1 MSAGEIELL
10 PGERVLWAGEP
21 VQRPLY
27 VAADGV
33 IAPAG
38 LILAVAALWFLL
50 AKQPSGGAMAGA
62 DVVLVI
68 GLYGA
73 VGRSAVRYLALGRT
87 TYAETDSRIIAR
99 SGLFRQKERAS
110 ELAGPS
116 APGSPWPSTKPRPT
130 RRHQKQTQRPPED
143 TLAVR
148 SYVLR
153 ACGKQRCGRA
163 SRRSGGCSTATTFV
177 LPMMEFGPH

>member
-1 MSAGEIELL
+1 MSAGEIDLL

-50 AKQPSGGAMAGA
+50 AKQPSGGTMAGA
-62 DVVLVI
+62 VIMLVI
-68 GLYGA
+68 GVYGA

-87 TYAETDSRIIAR
+87 TYAVTDSRIIAR

-110 ELAGPS
+110 ELAGLS
-116 APGSPWPSTKPRPT
+116 APALKTGPSRTGTIAFGGSGSVTLIGVGEPKRVRDLLTKAID
-130 RRHQKQTQRPPED
+130 E
-143 TLAVR
+143 A
-148 SYVLR
+148 R
-153 ACGKQRCGRA
+153 AR
-163 SRRSGGCSTATTFV
+163 
-177 LPMMEFGPH
+177 

>member
-1 MSAGEIELL
+1 MSAGEIDLL

-38 LILAVAALWFLL
+38 LVLAAVALWFLFS
-50 AKQPSGGAMAGA
+50 KEPSGPVLAGVVA
-62 DVVLVI
+62 VLVL

-73 VGRSAVRYLALGRT
+73 IGRSVVRYLALGRT
-87 TYAETDSRIIAR
+87 TYAVTDSRIIAR

-110 ELAGPS
+110 ELTGLSAPVLKPGPS
-116 APGSPWPSTKPRPT
+116 RTGTLSFAEPGTVTLMGVGEPKRVRDLLTKAIDEAKAR
-130 RRHQKQTQRPPED
+130 QAPPEAD
-143 TLAVR
+143 T
-148 SYVLR
+148 
-153 ACGKQRCGRA
+153 
-163 SRRSGGCSTATTFV
+163 SGTSAA
-177 LPMMEFGPH
+177 

>member
-38 LILAVAALWFLL
+38 LVLTAAALWFLL
-50 AKQPSGGAMAGA
+50 AQEPSGPTM
-62 DVVLVI
+62 VVAVVALVL

-73 VGRSAVRYLALGRT
+73 AGRSVVRYLALGRT
-87 TYAETDSRIIAR
+87 TYAVTDSRIIAR
-99 SGLFRQKERAS
+99 SGLFRQKERSS
-110 ELAGPS
+110 ELARLAEPVLKPGPS
-116 APGSPWPSTKPRPT
+116 RTGTITFGGPGTVTLMGVGEPKRVRDLLTKAIDEAKARQAPPEPGSS
-130 RRHQKQTQRPPED
+130 
-143 TLAVR
+143 A
-148 SYVLR
+148 
-153 ACGKQRCGRA
+153 A
-163 SRRSGGCSTATTFV
+163 
-177 LPMMEFGPH
+177 

>member
-1 MSAGEIELL
+1 MSAGEIDLL

-62 DVVLVI
+62 VVVLVI

-73 VGRSAVRYLALGRT
+73 VGRSALRYLALGRT
-87 TYAETDSRIIAR
+87 TYAVTDSRIIAR

-110 ELAGPS
+110 ELAGLS
-116 APGSPWPSTKPRPT
+116 APVLKPGPSRTGTITFGSGAVTLMGVGEPKRV
-130 RRHQKQTQRPPED
+130 RDLLVKAIDEAKARQAPPE
-143 TLAVR
+143 TGTSA
-148 SYVLR
+148 
-153 ACGKQRCGRA
+153 A
-163 SRRSGGCSTATTFV
+163 
-177 LPMMEFGPH
+177 

>member
-38 LILAVAALWFLL
+38 LVLAVAALWFLFTR
-50 AKQPSGGAMAGA
+50 QPSGPTMLAA
-62 DVVLVI
+62 VVALVL

-73 VGRSAVRYLALGRT
+73 IGRSAVRYLALGRT
-87 TYAETDSRIIAR
+87 TYAVTDGRIIAR
-99 SGLFRQKERAS
+99 SGLFRQKERSS
-110 ELAGPS
+110 ELASLPAPVLKAGPS
-116 APGSPWPSTKPRPT
+116 RTGTIAFGGPGTVTLMGVGEPKRVRDLLTKAIDEAKSR
-130 RRHQKQTQRPPED
+130 QAPPEPD
-143 TLAVR
+143 SSA
-148 SYVLR
+148 
-153 ACGKQRCGRA
+153 A
-163 SRRSGGCSTATTFV
+163 
-177 LPMMEFGPH
+177 

>member
-1 MSAGEIELL
+1 MSAGEIDLL

-50 AKQPSGGAMAGA
+50 VKQPSGGAMAGA
-62 DVVLVI
+62 VVVLVL

-73 VGRSAVRYLALGRT
+73 VGRQAVRYLALGRT
-87 TYAETDSRIIAR
+87 TYAVTDSRIIAR
-99 SGLFRQKERAS
+99 SGLFRQKERSS
-110 ELAGPS
+110 ELAGLS
-116 APGSPWPSTKPRPT
+116 APVLKPGRSSTGTIGFGEPGSVTLMGVGEPKRVRDLLTKAIDEAKAR
-130 RRHQKQTQRPPED
+130 QAPPEAD
-143 TLAVR
+143 NSA
-148 SYVLR
+148 
-153 ACGKQRCGRA
+153 A
-163 SRRSGGCSTATTFV
+163 
-177 LPMMEFGPH
+177 

>member
-33 IAPAG
+33 LAPAG

-62 DVVLVI
+62 VVVLVL

-73 VGRSAVRYLALGRT
+73 VGRQAVRYLALGRT
-87 TYAETDSRIIAR
+87 TYAVTDSRIIAR
-99 SGLFRQKERAS
+99 SGLFRQKERSS
-110 ELAGPS
+110 ELAGLS
-116 APGSPWPSTKPRPT
+116 APVLKPGRSSTG
-130 RRHQKQTQRPPED
+130 
-143 TLAVR
+143 TLAFAEPGSVTLMGVGEPKRVR
-148 SYVLR
+148 DLLTK
-153 ACGKQRCGRA
+153 AIDEAK
-163 SRRSGGCSTATTFV
+163 
-177 LPMMEFGPH
+177 

>member
-1 MSAGEIELL
+1 MSAGEIDLL

-50 AKQPSGGAMAGA
+50 AKHPSGGAMAGTV
-62 DVVLVI
+62 VVLVV

-87 TYAETDSRIIAR
+87 TYAVTDSRVIAR
-99 SGLFRQKERAS
+99 TGLFRQRERSS
-110 ELAGPS
+110 ELAGLS
-116 APGSPWPSTKPRPT
+116 APVLKPGPSRTGTIAFGESGSVTLMGVGEPKRVRDLLTKAIDEAKGR
-130 RRHQKQTQRPPED
+130 QAPPEAD
-143 TLAVR
+143 SPA
-148 SYVLR
+148 
-153 ACGKQRCGRA
+153 A
-163 SRRSGGCSTATTFV
+163 
-177 LPMMEFGPH
+177 

>member
-62 DVVLVI
+62 VVVLVI
-68 GLYGA
+68 GCYGA

-87 TYAETDSRIIAR
+87 TYAVTDSRIIAR
-99 SGLFRQKERAS
+99 SGLFRQKERSS
-110 ELAGPS
+110 ELAGLAEPVLKPGPS
-116 APGSPWPSTKPRPT
+116 RTGTLSFAGPGTVTLVGIGESKRVRDLLVKAIEEAKSR
-130 RRHQKQTQRPPED
+130 QAPPE
-143 TLAVR
+143 A
-148 SYVLR
+148 
-153 ACGKQRCGRA
+153 A
-163 SRRSGGCSTATTFV
+163 
-177 LPMMEFGPH
+177 

>member
-1 MSAGEIELL
+1 MSAGEIDLL

-38 LILAVAALWFLL
+38 LVVAAAALWFLL
-50 AKQPSGGAMAGA
+50 TQKPEGAGMLAA
-62 DVVLVI
+62 LVLLVL

-87 TYAETDSRIIAR
+87 TYAVTDSRIIAR

-110 ELAGPS
+110 ELATLS
-116 APGSPWPSTKPRPT
+116 APVLKRGGTGTGTISFGDTGSVTLIGVGEPKRVRDLLTKAIDEAKAR
-130 RRHQKQTQRPPED
+130 QAPPEAD
-143 TLAVR
+143 TPA
-148 SYVLR
+148 
-153 ACGKQRCGRA
+153 A
-163 SRRSGGCSTATTFV
+163 
-177 LPMMEFGPH
+177 

>member
-1 MSAGEIELL
+1 MSAGEIDLL

-62 DVVLVI
+62 VVVLVI

-87 TYAETDSRIIAR
+87 TYAVTDSRIIAR

-110 ELAGPS
+110 ELAGLS
-116 APGSPWPSTKPRPT
+116 APVLKPGPSRTGTITVGSGEVTLIGVGEPKRVRDLLTKAIDEAKAR
-130 RRHQKQTQRPPED
+130 QAPPETD
-143 TLAVR
+143 TSA
-148 SYVLR
+148 
-153 ACGKQRCGRA
+153 A
-163 SRRSGGCSTATTFV
+163 
-177 LPMMEFGPH
+177 

>member
-1 MSAGEIELL
+1 MSAGEIDLL

-38 LILAVAALWFLL
+38 LVLAAAALWFLL
-50 AKQPSGGAMAGA
+50 ANEPSGPTMTAAL
-62 DVVLVI
+62 VVLVL

-73 VGRSAVRYLALGRT
+73 VGRSLVRYLALGRT
-87 TYAETDSRIIAR
+87 TYAVTDSRVIAR

-110 ELAGPS
+110 ELAGLSEPVLKPGPS
-116 APGSPWPSTKPRPT
+116 RTGTLTFGPGTVTLMGIGEPKRVRDLLTKAIGEAKAR
-130 RRHQKQTQRPPED
+130 QAPPEPG
-143 TLAVR
+143 TSA
-148 SYVLR
+148 
-153 ACGKQRCGRA
+153 A
-163 SRRSGGCSTATTFV
+163 
-177 LPMMEFGPH
+177 